1 MSLSKKLYKFL
12 DMLEELAPE
21 VVLVYG
27 GMPDSIFAKVKD
39 RAKFVHYPDWTSI
52 QKRRSA

>member
-1 MSLSKKLYKFL
+1 ML
-12 DMLEELAPE
+12 DELEPE